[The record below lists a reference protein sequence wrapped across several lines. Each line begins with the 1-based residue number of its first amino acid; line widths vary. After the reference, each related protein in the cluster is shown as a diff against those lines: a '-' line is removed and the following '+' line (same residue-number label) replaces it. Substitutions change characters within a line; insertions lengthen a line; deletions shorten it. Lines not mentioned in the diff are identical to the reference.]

1 MDTYVVIGMG
11 RFGRR
16 LATLLTQSG
25 AEVIAI
31 DKRMDRIDA
40 IRDKV
45 TIAVCLDSTNEQA
58 LRAQGVDKAKVA
70 IVGIGSAFEDNILT
84 AVALK
89 QLKVPRVICRA
100 TNTIRAQILSGIGA
114 DDTVNPERE
123 SAERWAEHLLEPN
136 IKDRI
141 SLAKGHSLVKVD
153 APAAF
158 YNKTLEEL
166 AVGKKYKVLVVAI
179 LRADE
184 SESIISAPGPATIVA
199 PGDVLT
205 LIGSDSAIEAFPHD

>member
-11 RFGRR
+11 RFGHR
-16 LATLLTQSG
+16 LASLLNQSG

-40 IRDKV
+40 IRDRV
-45 TIAVCLDSTNEQA
+45 TIAVCLDSTNEAA

-84 AVALK
+84 AVTLK
-89 QLKVPRVICRA
+89 QLGVPRVICRA
-100 TNTIRAQILSGIGA
+100 TNTMRAEILSKIGA

-123 SAERWAEHLLEPN
+123 SAERWAERLLEPK
-136 IKDRI
+136 IKDRLT
-141 SLAKGHSLVKVD
+141 LAKGHSLVQVS
-153 APAAF
+153 APEAF
-158 YNKTLEEL
+158 FNKTLEEL

-179 LRADE
+179 RRADE
-184 SESIISAPGPATIVA
+184 GESIISAPGPATMVA
-199 PGDVLT
+199 PGDMLT
-205 LIGSDSAIEAFPHD
+205 LIGSDSDIEAFPND